1 MEIFP
6 EVTSIVNDLIYFSSL
21 TVYHGNIIFHLII
34 FNGLPNVSSI
44 VSTNVEARCTPYRMW
59 HNKNDLRV
67 EQEMLWSVSLAVL
80 LITLLFTF

>member
-1 MEIFP
+1 MIPHKHLYVSVLQFMQNYSILMEIFP

-44 VSTNVEARCTPYRMW
+44 VSTNVEARCTPYRM
-59 HNKNDLRV
+59 
-67 EQEMLWSVSLAVL
+67 
-80 LITLLFTF
+80 